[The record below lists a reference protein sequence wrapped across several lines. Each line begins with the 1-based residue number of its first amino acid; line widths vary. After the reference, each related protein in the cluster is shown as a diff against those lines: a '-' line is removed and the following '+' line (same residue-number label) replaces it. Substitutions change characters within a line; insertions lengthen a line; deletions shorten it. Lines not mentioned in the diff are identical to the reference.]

1 MARIRAQ
8 RRVIALDMTAMC
20 DMAFLLLTFF
30 MLATK
35 FKPPEVAAVNI
46 PSSVSENK
54 LPESD
59 LIILSVEKSGAV
71 FLGIEGETARKDF
84 LDKVSSRYKI
94 NYTEKEKHAFGLIP
108 SFGTSVSDLK
118 LLLRSSKEDQ
128 KNMQRGIPADSANN
142 ELKELIK
149 LAKWANPKSE
159 IAIKADME
167 LDYPV
172 VETIIATLQDLE
184 INKFKFVTSLETKRK

>member
-35 FKPPEVAAVNI
+35 FKPAEAAAVNI

-54 LPESD
+54 LPDTD
-59 LIILSVEKSGAV
+59 LIILSVERSGAV
-71 FLGIEGETARKDF
+71 FFGVEGETARKHL
-84 LDKVSSRYKI
+84 LDKIASRYRI
-94 NYTEKEKHAFGLIP
+94 SYTEKERQEFALIS

-118 LLLRSSKEDQ
+118 LLLRSDKDQ
-128 KNMQRGIPADSANN
+128 RKTMQRGVPADSANN

-149 LAKWANPKSE
+149 LAKWANPNSQ
-159 IAIKADME
+159 IAIKADVE

-172 VETIIATLQDLE
+172 VEQIISTLQDLE
-184 INKFKFVTSLETKRK
+184 INKFKFVTSLETKPK

>member
-35 FKPPEVAAVNI
+35 FKPSEAAVVNI
-46 PSSVSENK
+46 PSSISEYK
-54 LPESD
+54 LPDTD
-59 LIILSVEKSGAV
+59 LIVISVEKSGTV
-71 FLGIEGETARKDF
+71 YFGVEGEAARKQ
-84 LDKVSSRYKI
+84 LLNKISSRYGYKF
-94 NYTEKEKHAFGLIP
+94 TKEEQQEFALIP
-108 SFGTSVSDLK
+108 SFATSISDLK
-118 LLLRSSKEDQ
+118 TFLRANKEQRKAMQ
-128 KNMQRGIPADSANN
+128 KGIPVDSVNN

-149 LAKWANPKSE
+149 LAKWANPKSD

-172 VETIIATLQDLE
+172 IENIISTIQDLE
-184 INKFKFVTSLETKRK
+184 INKFKFVTSLESKPK

>member
-1 MARIRAQ
+1 MARIRVQ

-35 FKPPEVAAVNI
+35 FKPPETAAVSI
-46 PSSVSENK
+46 PSSVSQNK
-54 LPESD
+54 LPDTD
-59 LIILSVEKSGAV
+59 LIVISVEKSGAIFFGV
-71 FLGIEGETARKDF
+71 EGETAREKL
-84 LDKVSSRYKI
+84 LDQISSRYRI
-94 NYTEKEKHAFGLIP
+94 SYSEKEKHQFSLIP
-108 SFGTSVSDLK
+108 SFGTSVSDIK
-118 LLLRSSKEDQ
+118 TFLRANKDQ
-128 KNMQRGIPADSANN
+128 RKNMQKGVPSDSSNN

-149 LAKWANPKSE
+149 LAKWSNPKAE
-159 IAIKADME
+159 IAIRADME

-184 INKFKFVTSLETKRK
+184 INKFKFVTSLEAKPR

>member
-1 MARIRAQ
+1 
-8 RRVIALDMTAMC
+8 MTAMC

-35 FKPPEVAAVNI
+35 FKPAEAAAVSI

-54 LPESD
+54 LPDTD

-71 FLGIEGETARKDF
+71 FFGVEGETARKQL
-84 LDKVSSRYKI
+84 LDKIASRYRI
-94 NYTEKEKHAFGLIP
+94 SYTEKERQEFALIS

-118 LLLRSSKEDQ
+118 LLLRSDKDQ
-128 KNMQRGIPADSANN
+128 RKTMQRGVPADSSNN

-149 LAKWANPKSE
+149 LAKWASPKSQ
-159 IAIKADME
+159 IAIKADVE

-172 VETIIATLQDLE
+172 VEQIISTLQDLE
-184 INKFKFVTSLETKRK
+184 INKFKFVTSLETKPK